1 MTLPKSLQSISA
13 KMNLAGFT
21 VASIIA
27 VGSFAYGTIEK
38 ASIHETTVA
47 ATTKSM
53 LTALEE
59 RIDAKKSIGEATV
72 IAISYNST
80 IQQAIHDHN
89 STVIAQELDK
99 LSSAF
104 KQFTELKNIQMQ
116 FIDNEGKLVF
126 SSKEGVSNFGKS
138 LVSEPMYAKAIMDKK
153 PFVVMGPSSSGI
165 TVNAIAPVFLNGE
178 FVGVINLIQGLRSV
192 AADLEKSKIHIL
204 QVIDKSYLIN
214 SPVKEIQAI
223 ANNETVSNNL
233 VVSNPKYFS
242 EDSVEQVKSR
252 FTEIGEAAVAEM
264 LKTGFREGEKLIFVT
279 SPILIEDNTIGYNI
293 AFKTTDEMHA
303 VLNKAYSPVNMVGY
317 AAVGVSLL
325 FLFIYLGIFK
335 VLVATP
341 VRQTVESI
349 RKSVATGDLSIKAP
363 ASGNGDEMDVLAIT
377 FNQLVE
383 QTSGALND
391 LTRVTQQVAVGD
403 FSAKTT
409 IKPIGDMGMFF
420 MVFEG
425 MREAMVDAFNAIKE
439 VSTLMSKS
447 EFQKINDAST
457 GTLHGEFLAVVKS
470 VIAASS
476 ILKDSF
482 ADIQKVMTHVADG
495 DLSYRVETKA
505 QGEMLALKDS
515 INNTVGSL
523 HCLFE
528 ELSSAASAM
537 AKGDLT
543 RLVDTAKLH
552 GEYKSMGE
560 AMNAATNQMASL
572 IVEVQRLGHEVS
584 ELSNQLLIEADV
596 MSDRMQQQ
604 AAAIEQTAAAMEES
618 VASIQ
623 STRTNVAQAT
633 ELAVEQRQ
641 VLSLANKDMEATILA
656 MRNIQ
661 EQAKAINGMVTLI
674 DSIAFQTNLLAL
686 NAAVEAA
693 RAGEHGRGFAVVASE
708 VRSLAGKS
716 ADAAKEIKDTIDS
729 AISAV
734 DNGVGMIGKVNTGMG
749 QVSDEVIRMTDLIES
764 INRASNEQ
772 AVGIVEVNKSMNAID
787 QGIQQNAAAM
797 EEAQAA
803 YRQMGDMT
811 TDLATTL
818 GRFNTGH
825 TNAPTKPK
833 KTAKQLAHTPKKPTL
848 LATRQK
854 SVVNKKE
861 STEWEE
867 F

>member
-1 MTLPKSLQSISA
+1 MALPKSLQSISA
-13 KMNLAGFT
+13 KMSLAGVA
-21 VASIIA
+21 VASVIA
-27 VGSFAYGTIEK
+27 ASAFAYATIEK
-38 ASIHETTVA
+38 AGIHETTLA

-59 RIDAKKSIGEATV
+59 RIAAKKTIGETAA

-89 STVIAQELDK
+89 STVIAQELGK
-99 LSSAF
+99 LSNAY

-116 FIDNEGKLVF
+116 FVDNEGKLIF
-126 SSKEGVSNFGKS
+126 SSKGGVSDFGQS
-138 LVSEPMYAKAIMDKK
+138 VVSEPMYAKAIMDKK

-165 TVNAIAPVFLNGE
+165 TINAIAPVFFSGE
-178 FVGVINLIQGLRSV
+178 FVGVIDFVQGLKSV
-192 AADLEKSKIHIL
+192 ASDLEKSKIHIL
-204 QVIDKSYLIN
+204 QVIDKSYLNN
-214 SPVKEIQAI
+214 SPVKEIQAV
-223 ANNETVSNNL
+223 ANNESVSNNL

-242 EDSVEQVKSR
+242 EQSVEQVKSR
-252 FTEIGEAAVAEM
+252 FAEIGEPAIAEM

-279 SPILIEDNTIGYNI
+279 SPILIEGNTVGYNI

-317 AAVGVSLL
+317 AAVGVALL
-325 FLFIYLGIFK
+325 FLAIFLGIFK

-341 VRQTVESI
+341 VRQVVEAI

-383 QTSGALND
+383 QTSSALND

-425 MREAMVDAFNAIKE
+425 MRESMVYAFNTIKE
-439 VSTLMSKS
+439 VSMLMGKS
-447 EFQKINDAST
+447 EFQKINEAST
-457 GTLHGEFLAVVKS
+457 ANLQGEFLAVVKS
-470 VIAASS
+470 VIAASNT
-476 ILKDSF
+476 LRDSF
-482 ADIQKVMTHVADG
+482 ADIQKVMMHVADG

-505 QGEMLALKDS
+505 QGDLLALKDS

-523 HCLFE
+523 HYLFE
-528 ELSSAASAM
+528 ALSSAASAM

-552 GEYKSMGE
+552 GEYKSMGD

-572 IVEVQRLGHEVS
+572 IVEVQRLGNEVS
-584 ELSNQLLIEADV
+584 ELSNQLLIEADA

-623 STRTNVAQAT
+623 STRTNVAHAT
-633 ELAVEQRQ
+633 ELAVEQRT

-716 ADAAKEIKDTIDS
+716 ADAAKDIKLTIDS
-729 AISAV
+729 AISAI
-734 DNGVGMIGKVNTGMG
+734 DNGVGMIGKVNVGMT
-749 QVSDEVIRMTDLIES
+749 QVSGEVNRMTDLIES

-772 AVGIVEVNKSMNAID
+772 SVGIAEVNKSMNTID

-797 EEAQAA
+797 EEAQAT

-811 TDLATTL
+811 NELAKTL

-825 TNAPTKPK
+825 
-833 KTAKQLAHTPKKPTL
+833 
-848 LATRQK
+848 
-854 SVVNKKE
+854 KKE
-861 STEWEE
+861 STEWKIFNEKNTGR
-867 F
+867 